1 MKWKSRP
8 PFPRNQGSG
17 AKARSFHFSILDL
30 GEKTGGGGGGVL
42 ETTPFFR
49 AGGVKFFFSQW
60 TLAPALIR
68 KLWIELRNCKAN
80 YVCF

>member
-1 MKWKSRP
+1 MEEQTAFP
-8 PFPRNQGSG
+8 PKYQGSG

-30 GEKTGGGGGGVL
+30 GERRGGGGGVL

-49 AGGVKFFFSQW
+49 SVGVKFFFSQW